1 MATGLVAKD
10 TSAYGNSLHSHG
22 PSLEVALINVV
33 RWGHNGDDWEAI
45 LKILHTSDW
54 HLGRGLGNYELHDDQ
69 ADAIRFIVDQA
80 IERQVDVFIVAGD
93 VFDRG
98 TPPPVAIR
106 LLNEALTR
114 LYEAGIVS
122 IITAGN
128 HDSADRLSAY
138 ANLLKENVYI
148 CGSISDA
155 GKPII
160 HKDQHGDVA
169 FYPLTFLYP
178 DQSIETFSSLGQGDV
193 ERSHQAVH
201 EHAMSLIRADLA
213 ARKGTRAVVIAHA
226 FVTTYGTKKKR
237 EMVDGFEVENDA
249 TVSESERDI
258 SVGGVQTV
266 TADTFDGASYV
277 ALGHLH
283 GPQRITPQKSKALL
297 RYSGSPIRYSLSEKN
312 HKKSFA
318 IVNLE
323 ANAVL
328 TEDDV
333 EIVPIPQSRGMATVK
348 ATCAEINSGKFEANK
363 NDFVE
368 LIITDEKLDAVEL
381 AKARTYFPFVL
392 STQTS
397 AFNRA
402 RLDDF
407 ATLETQNLSDMDLI
421 SQFFEKVAGNELDAE
436 DLKIV
441 TSAYEEVRNAQ
452 EARS

>member
-1 MATGLVAKD
+1 M
-10 TSAYGNSLHSHG
+10 
-22 PSLEVALINVV
+22 
-33 RWGHNGDDWEAI
+33 
-45 LKILHTSDW
+45 KILHTSDW
-54 HLGRGLGNYELHDDQ
+54 HLGRGLGNYELNDDQ
-69 ADAIRFIVDQA
+69 ANAVRFIVDEA
-80 IERQVDVFIVAGD
+80 IARTVDVFIVAGD

-98 TPPPVAIR
+98 TPPPVAIK

-114 LYEAGIVS
+114 LYDAGIVS

-128 HDSADRLSAY
+128 HDSAERLSAY

-148 CGSISDA
+148 CGSIADT
-155 GKPII
+155 GKPILL
-160 HKDQHGDVA
+160 KDEHGDVA

-178 DQSIETFSSLGQGDV
+178 DQSIETFAALGQGEVD
-193 ERSHQAVH
+193 RSHQAVH
-201 EHAMSLIRADLA
+201 EHAMNLVRDDLA
-213 ARKGTRAVVIAHA
+213 SRKNTRAVVISHS

-237 EMVDGFEVENDA
+237 EVIDGFEVENDA

-283 GPQRITPQKSKALL
+283 GPQRISAQKSKALL

-323 ANAVL
+323 AKLVL

-333 EIVPIPQSRGMATVK
+333 EIVAIPQSRGMATVK

-368 LIITDEKLDAVEL
+368 LIITDEKLDAIEL

-397 AFNRA
+397 AFNKA
-402 RLDDF
+402 RLEDF
-407 ATLETQNLSDMDLI
+407 ASLETQNLSDMDLI
-421 SQFFEKVAGNELDAE
+421 AQFFEKVSGNALDGA
-436 DLKIV
+436 DLKLV
-441 TSAYEEVRNAQ
+441 TSVYEEVRNTE
-452 EARS
+452 EAPS

>member
-1 MATGLVAKD
+1 M
-10 TSAYGNSLHSHG
+10 
-22 PSLEVALINVV
+22 
-33 RWGHNGDDWEAI
+33 
-45 LKILHTSDW
+45 KILHTSDW
-54 HLGRGLGNYELHDDQ
+54 HLGRGLGNYELHADQ
-69 ADAIRFIVDQA
+69 AAAVKFIVDEA
-80 IERQVDVFIVAGD
+80 IKREVDVFVIAGD

-98 TPPPVAIR
+98 TPPPVSIK
-106 LLNEALTR
+106 LLNDALTR

-122 IITAGN
+122 IVTAGN

-148 CGSISDA
+148 CGSIADT

-160 HKDQHGDVA
+160 QRDQHGDVA

-193 ERSHQAVH
+193 ARSHQAVH
-201 EHAMSLIRADLA
+201 EHAMSLVKADLVG
-213 ARKGTRAVVIAHA
+213 RKNTRAVVIAHS

-237 EMVDGFEVENDA
+237 EVVDGVETENGA

-283 GPQRITPQKSKALL
+283 GPQKISTQESKALI

-318 IVNLE
+318 IVTLE
-323 ANAVL
+323 AKPEL
-328 TEDDV
+328 TDEDV
-333 EIVPIPQSRGMATVK
+333 ELVYIPQSRGMSTVR
-348 ATCAEINSGKFEANK
+348 ATCAEINEGKFEANK

-368 LIITDEKLDAVEL
+368 LIITDKKLDAVEL
-381 AKARTYFPFVL
+381 AKARIYFPYVL

-397 AFNRA
+397 MFNVA

-407 ATLETQNLSDMDLI
+407 AAVDTQNLTDMELI
-421 SQFFEKVAGNELDAE
+421 TQFFEKVAGNELDAE
-436 DLKIV
+436 DLKVV
-441 TSAYEEVRNAQ
+441 TEAFEEVRNSQ
-452 EARS
+452 EANS